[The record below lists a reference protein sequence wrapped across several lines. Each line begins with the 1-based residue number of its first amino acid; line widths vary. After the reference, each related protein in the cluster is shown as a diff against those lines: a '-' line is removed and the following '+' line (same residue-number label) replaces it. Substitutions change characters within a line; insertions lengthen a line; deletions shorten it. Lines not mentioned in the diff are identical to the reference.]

1 MCGVRPRKSYA
12 FALAGTV
19 ISKLPTAGPKS
30 PPKGPVK
37 SEDSADEWIVVGRI
51 GSPYGVRGWV
61 RVSSYTD
68 PVDNLLL
75 YKPWLV
81 LQRELE
87 PIKVRP
93 HQGGFVAQLAQ
104 VDDRDAAALLA
115 GQDIRVP
122 ISQLPVTQSDEFY
135 WRDLIGMQ
143 ARCPAG
149 RALGEVTQLLET
161 GVHDVLVITTS
172 AKLEVLVPFVKEYVH
187 DIDKKENYLVVDWSE
202 FD

>member
-1 MCGVRPRKSYA
+1 MSGVRSLNA
-12 FALAGTV
+12 FAFTLAGIV
-19 ISKLPTAGPKS
+19 ISKRPISGSNSPDPTQDW
-30 PPKGPVK
+30 V
-37 SEDSADEWIVVGRI
+37 VVGRV
-51 GSPYGVRGWV
+51 GAPYGVRGWV

-68 PVDNLLL
+68 PIDNLLR

-81 LQRELE
+81 AERELE
-87 PIKVRP
+87 PVKVRA

-122 ISQLPVTQSDEFY
+122 ISQLPVTESDEFY

-161 GVHDVLVITTS
+161 GAHDVLVITTP
-172 AKLEVLVPFVKEYVH
+172 AKLEVLVPFVKEFVH
-187 DIDKKENYLVVDWSE
+187 DIDKKENFLIVDWSE